1 MQRTVGWA
9 TASPQD
15 TRSEAVPVEAL
26 VGAEVAVEEGWA
38 GEQGRRQAPAEG
50 VTATVEPLWVLHR
63 QAACTVCL

>member
-1 MQRTVGWA
+1 
-9 TASPQD
+9 
-15 TRSEAVPVEAL
+15 VPVEAL